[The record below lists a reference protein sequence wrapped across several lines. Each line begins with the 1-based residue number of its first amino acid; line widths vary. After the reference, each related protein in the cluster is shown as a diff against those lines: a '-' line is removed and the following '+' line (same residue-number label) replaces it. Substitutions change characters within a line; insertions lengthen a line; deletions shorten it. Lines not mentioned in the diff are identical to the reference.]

1 MKNIYFLFVPLVAV
15 FALSSCEKE
24 KEESTD
30 TTPVVLETPVLT
42 ISEQTSD
49 SFTITWPSVTHA
61 MYYEYEVNG
70 ETKSTSQPYLTE
82 SGLAEG
88 SYVVK
93 VMAKAAPESGYA
105 DSEWGSVTVDLKL
118 EDDWFE
124 IEQVYLKD
132 DDVFNYYKYNSIW
145 YVFTGHGVASVMMD
159 VLTTEVVEDFGE
171 DALPNILT
179 QRMTDEGI
187 SVINSIGRLEGGM
200 SGLEPDTEYV
210 VVCYVTHE
218 SGVEKLVISDP
229 ITTDPV
235 PEMPEG
241 LEEWIGSYTVT
252 STQTLQLTAD
262 GSVPVYTMLDE
273 PMTFDIM
280 IEPSPNDVKTLY
292 IYGWSILEEQMGARL
307 PAMAQL
313 SDDGRKGLKIVQ
325 GYIEYGGYTFFWMP
339 ICYRSDNQ
347 YQLLNFA
354 DDIFTLYEEDGVIT
368 ASMYSGTSGGY
379 DYDVVALDLFIMGST
394 VQIPHDIPAYFP
406 AGGFTLVRTDS
417 TGTSFVGQNE
427 TSAITV
433 SPMN

>member
-200 SGLEPDTEYV
+200 SGLEPETEYV

-273 PMTFDIM
+273 PMTFDIT

-292 IYGWSILEEQMGARL
+292 IYGWSIL
-307 PAMAQL
+307 
-313 SDDGRKGLKIVQ
+313 V
-325 GYIEYGGYTFFWMP
+325 
-339 ICYRSDNQ
+339 
-347 YQLLNFA
+347 
-354 DDIFTLYEEDGVIT
+354 
-368 ASMYSGTSGGY
+368 
-379 DYDVVALDLFIMGST
+379 
-394 VQIPHDIPAYFP
+394 
-406 AGGFTLVRTDS
+406 
-417 TGTSFVGQNE
+417 
-427 TSAITV
+427 
-433 SPMN
+433 